1 MAWIV
6 DDFKLGVDVANGLTN
21 EPISKNIPV
30 RGGNT
35 PIVVDIKVAS
45 GTGTIKVQDS
55 SDGFT
60 TSNLKS
66 KTVAVAGA
74 GTYSITF
81 LAELAGDQ
89 ADYPM
94 RNAIRIVMDTTSA
107 VVLEEV
113 RVVSER

>member
-6 DDFKLGVDVANGLTN
+6 DDFKNKTDVASGLTN

-30 RGGNT
+30 RRGDS
-35 PIVVDIKVAS
+35 PIVLDVKIAS
-45 GTGTIKVQDS
+45 GSGTLKLQDS
-55 SDGFT
+55 SDGFSS
-60 TSNLKS
+60 SNLKS

-81 LAELAGDQ
+81 FPYLAGDQ

-94 RNAIRIVMDTTSA
+94 RNSLRVVMDTTAA
-107 VVLEEV
+107 VVIDEV
-113 RVVSER
+113 RVLSER